1 MGKRLSS
8 IKNMMGFEDEELYD
22 DYDQEEY
29 EEEEMETPK
38 ESYSVLGRRREQK
51 EVNKVVILHGGETK
65 VHIIKPNTFDEA
77 PLISDSLKANKI
89 VVVNTSGLEPRTAQ
103 RLLDFIAG
111 STYALGGD
119 LQEVENG
126 VYVLSPSTV
135 EVSREAKEESSLKG
149 LLNWK

>member
-1 MGKRLSS
+1 MGKMLSS

-29 EEEEMETPK
+29 EEEEIEVPK

-51 EVNKVVILHGGETK
+51 EANKVVNLHGGQTK

-77 PLISDSLKANKI
+77 PQISDSLKANKI

>member
-1 MGKRLSS
+1 MGKMFSS

-51 EVNKVVILHGGETK
+51 EVNKVVNLHGGQTK

-77 PLISDSLKANKI
+77 PQISDSLKANKI

-135 EVSREAKEESSLKG
+135 EVSRETKEESSLKG

>member
-1 MGKRLSS
+1 MGKMFSS

-51 EVNKVVILHGGETK
+51 EVNKVVNLHSGQTK

-77 PLISDSLKANKI
+77 PQISDSLKANKI

>member
-1 MGKRLSS
+1 MGKMLSS

-51 EVNKVVILHGGETK
+51 EVNKVVNLHGGQTK

-77 PLISDSLKANKI
+77 PQISDSLKANKI

-111 STYALGGD
+111 STYALCGD

>member
-1 MGKRLSS
+1 MGKMLSS

-51 EVNKVVILHGGETK
+51 EVNKVVNLHGAQTK

-77 PLISDSLKANKI
+77 PQISDSLKANKI

>member
-1 MGKRLSS
+1 MGKMLSS

-22 DYDQEEY
+22 DYEMEEY
-29 EEEEMETPK
+29 EEEEVETPK
-38 ESYSVLGRRREQK
+38 ESYSVLGRRKEQK
-51 EVNKVVILHGGETK
+51 EANKVVNLHGSQTK

-77 PLISDSLKANKI
+77 PQISDSLKANKI

-135 EVSREAKEESSLKG
+135 EVSREAKEEGSLKG

>member
-1 MGKRLSS
+1 MGKMLSS
-8 IKNMMGFEDEELYD
+8 LKNMMGFEDEELYD
-22 DYDQEEY
+22 DYEMEEY
-29 EEEEMETPK
+29 EEEEMELPK
-38 ESYSVLGRRREQK
+38 ESYSVLGRRKEQK
-51 EVNKVVILHGGETK
+51 EAHKVVNLHGGQTK

-77 PLISDSLKANKI
+77 PQISDSLKANKI

-135 EVSREAKEESSLKG
+135 EVSREAKDEGSLKG

>member
-1 MGKRLSS
+1 MGKMFSS

-51 EVNKVVILHGGETK
+51 EVNKVVNLHGGQTK

-77 PLISDSLKANKI
+77 PQISDSLKANKI